1 MGLYKFYIVYKL
13 YILYKHFVSYLM
25 HQAFMACIIF
35 WWWISIFSVLSWAT
49 YYRDHTEKIENI
61 RIWSFFM
68 GKD

>member
-35 WWWISIFSVLSWAT
+35 WWWISIFSVSWAT
-49 YYRDHTEKIENI
+49 YYP
-61 RIWSFFM
+61 M
-68 GKD
+68 